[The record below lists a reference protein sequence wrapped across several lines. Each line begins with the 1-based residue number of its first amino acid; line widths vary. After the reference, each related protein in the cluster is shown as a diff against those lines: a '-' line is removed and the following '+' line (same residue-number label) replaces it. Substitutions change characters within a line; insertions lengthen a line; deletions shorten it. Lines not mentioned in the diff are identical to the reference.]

1 MDKDKIIVSVVID
14 KQALVDR
21 AFDISKNPS
30 EFNEIKK
37 VIDGK
42 NQFTRDIDEID
53 DEGKKENNTNLF
65 AGIALDVILCD
76 NQELGITKRLN
87 ALEDK
92 KNSFLAKMKKLDE
105 LQKKVKNGEVH
116 GVEGFRE
123 LLKIMGVVSKYGNL
137 YDVKKNIICHAPVT
151 SSHFESILK
160 KGNVLPMMTGV
171 TTPKLCSVSTHQR
184 NSSVDAGAE
193 Y

>member
-14 KQALVDR
+14 KQALIDR

-65 AGIALDVILCD
+65 AGIALDIILSD
-76 NQELGITKRLN
+76 NPELAITKRLN
-87 ALEDK
+87 SLEDK

-105 LQKKVKNGEVH
+105 LQEKVKSGEMS
-116 GVEGFRE
+116 GVEGIRE
-123 LLKIMGVVSKYGNL
+123 LLKVMEEG
-137 YDVKKNIICHAPVT
+137 
-151 SSHFESILK
+151 E
-160 KGNVLPMMTGV
+160 
-171 TTPKLCSVSTHQR
+171 
-184 NSSVDAGAE
+184 
-193 Y
+193 

>member
-21 AFDISKNPS
+21 AFDISKTLS

-76 NQELGITKRLN
+76 NQELKITKRLK
-87 ALEDK
+87 ALNDK
-92 KNSFLAKMKKLDE
+92 KNAYLDKLKKLDE
-105 LQKKVKNGEVH
+105 LQEKVKSGEMP
-116 GVEGFRE
+116 GVEGLRE
-123 LLKIMGVVSKYGNL
+123 LLKVIEEG
-137 YDVKKNIICHAPVT
+137 
-151 SSHFESILK
+151 E
-160 KGNVLPMMTGV
+160 
-171 TTPKLCSVSTHQR
+171 
-184 NSSVDAGAE
+184 
-193 Y
+193 

>member
-14 KQALVDR
+14 KQALVDI

-65 AGIALDVILCD
+65 ANIALDIILSDCP
-76 NQELGITKRLN
+76 ELAITKRLN
-87 ALEDK
+87 SLEDK
-92 KNSFLAKMKKLDE
+92 KNSFLANMKKLDE
-105 LQKKVKNGEVH
+105 RVKNGEVH

-123 LLKIMGVVSKYGNL
+123 LLKIMEEG
-137 YDVKKNIICHAPVT
+137 
-151 SSHFESILK
+151 E
-160 KGNVLPMMTGV
+160 
-171 TTPKLCSVSTHQR
+171 
-184 NSSVDAGAE
+184 
-193 Y
+193 

>member
-14 KQALVDR
+14 RKALVDR

-65 AGIALDVILCD
+65 AGIALDIILSD
-76 NQELGITKRLN
+76 NTELEITKRLN
-87 ALEDK
+87 SLEYK
-92 KNSFLAKMKKLDE
+92 KNSFISNMKKLDE
-105 LQKKVKNGEVH
+105 LQEKVKNGEVH
-116 GVEGFRE
+116 GVECLRE
-123 LLKIMGVVSKYGNL
+123 LLKIIEDG
-137 YDVKKNIICHAPVT
+137 
-151 SSHFESILK
+151 E
-160 KGNVLPMMTGV
+160 
-171 TTPKLCSVSTHQR
+171 
-184 NSSVDAGAE
+184 
-193 Y
+193 

>member
-21 AFDISKNPS
+21 AFDISKNLS

-53 DEGKKENNTNLF
+53 DEGKRENNTNLF
-65 AGIALDVILCD
+65 AGIALDIILSD
-76 NQELGITKRLN
+76 NPELAITKRLN
-87 ALEDK
+87 SLEDK

-105 LQKKVKNGEVH
+105 LHEKVKNGEMP
-116 GVEGFRE
+116 GVEGLRL
-123 LLKIMGVVSKYGNL
+123 LLKVMEEG
-137 YDVKKNIICHAPVT
+137 
-151 SSHFESILK
+151 E
-160 KGNVLPMMTGV
+160 
-171 TTPKLCSVSTHQR
+171 
-184 NSSVDAGAE
+184 
-193 Y
+193 

>member
-14 KQALVDR
+14 RKALVDR

-65 AGIALDVILCD
+65 AGIALDIILSD
-76 NQELGITKRLN
+76 NTELEIIKRLN
-87 ALEDK
+87 SLEDK
-92 KNSFLAKMKKLDE
+92 KNSFLSKIKKLDE
-105 LQKKVKNGEVH
+105 LQEKVKNGDVH
-116 GVEGFRE
+116 GVEGLRE
-123 LLKIMGVVSKYGNL
+123 LLKIMEEG
-137 YDVKKNIICHAPVT
+137 
-151 SSHFESILK
+151 E
-160 KGNVLPMMTGV
+160 
-171 TTPKLCSVSTHQR
+171 
-184 NSSVDAGAE
+184 
-193 Y
+193 

>member
-30 EFNEIKK
+30 EFDEIKK

-65 AGIALDVILCD
+65 AGIALDIILSE
-76 NQELGITKRLN
+76 NPELAITKRLN
-87 ALEDK
+87 SLEDK

-105 LQKKVKNGEVH
+105 LKEKVKNGEAP
-116 GVEGFRE
+116 GVEGIRE
-123 LLKIMGVVSKYGNL
+123 LLKIMEE
-137 YDVKKNIICHAPVT
+137 DV
-151 SSHFESILK
+151 
-160 KGNVLPMMTGV
+160 
-171 TTPKLCSVSTHQR
+171 
-184 NSSVDAGAE
+184 
-193 Y
+193 

>member
-42 NQFTRDIDEID
+42 NQFTRDIDEFD

-65 AGIALDVILCD
+65 SNIALNIILSD
-76 NQELGITKRLN
+76 NPELAITKRLN
-87 ALEDK
+87 SIEDK

-105 LQKKVKNGEVH
+105 LQEKVKRGEKPCA
-116 GVEGFRE
+116 EGIRE
-123 LLKIMGVVSKYGNL
+123 LLKIMEEG
-137 YDVKKNIICHAPVT
+137 
-151 SSHFESILK
+151 E
-160 KGNVLPMMTGV
+160 
-171 TTPKLCSVSTHQR
+171 
-184 NSSVDAGAE
+184 
-193 Y
+193 